1 MRTRILVA
9 DDDPAILRVLCEE
22 LAAAGYGTV
31 EARDGEEAVA
41 AFEAASPEL
50 VLTDL
55 AMPKADGFR
64 VISAIR
70 KNHAT
75 PIIVLSVRGGES
87 DKVRAL
93 DLGADDYV
101 IKPFSVPELLARV
114 RAQLRRVT
122 PGRRVLEFDELQI
135 DLDRRQVRQGGREV
149 HLTPTEFAILE
160 LLARAAGKPMANR
173 TIAEA
178 VWGADSA
185 SADTVRVHV
194 GSLRRK
200 LEPDRL
206 PSPIHRHGALGGVP
220 VHRGAQRLDFPV
232 SPSFRSPSGLLSVP
246 RRTVRP

>member
-70 KNHAT
+70 KSHAT

-87 DKVRAL
+87 DKIRAL

-114 RAQLRRVT
+114 RAQLRRAS
-122 PGRRVLEFDELQI
+122 PGRPMLDFDELQI
-135 DLDRRQVRQGGREV
+135 DLGRSRVRQGSREV
-149 HLTPTEFAILE
+149 HLTPTEFAILV
-160 LLARAAGKPMANR
+160 LLARAAGKPMSNR

-200 LEPDRL
+200 LEPDPSL
-206 PSPIHRHGALGGVP
+206 PRYIVTEPWVGYRFIAEP
-220 VHRGAQRLDFPV
+220 KD
-232 SPSFRSPSGLLSVP
+232 
-246 RRTVRP
+246 